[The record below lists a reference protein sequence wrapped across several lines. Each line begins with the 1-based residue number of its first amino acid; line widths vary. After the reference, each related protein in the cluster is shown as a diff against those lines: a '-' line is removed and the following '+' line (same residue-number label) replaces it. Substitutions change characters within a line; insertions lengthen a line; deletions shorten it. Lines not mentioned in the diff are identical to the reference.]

1 MQMDNYVK
9 SLVCCKNLHLNHLYM
24 IESLYN
30 KIFSKQMDWVLTI
43 EDCRQNDRIM
53 KDGRLKHFKAWGRP
67 LCRIFEKKKK
77 KTRWM
82 IALIYKRVLN
92 MFTWQFVCWG
102 VKMLEINQSA
112 WDILINVND
121 IYMYIDVIVL
131 INCNSCSLRHV
142 YILQTTDLDII
153 F

>member
-1 MQMDNYVK
+1 
-9 SLVCCKNLHLNHLYM
+9 
-24 IESLYN
+24 
-30 KIFSKQMDWVLTI
+30 
-43 EDCRQNDRIM
+43 
-53 KDGRLKHFKAWGRP
+53 
-67 LCRIFEKKKK
+67 
-77 KTRWM
+77 M